1 MRHESQNSVQWDW
14 VIIKL
19 CELYSI
25 GHHVQTYVMDVH
37 PKYEQ
42 RARYSSILEV
52 KILNKT
58 ADDTVLMI

>member
-1 MRHESQNSVQWDW
+1 MIS
-14 VIIKL
+14 KL

-42 RARYSSILEV
+42 KAWHSSILEV
-52 KILNKT
+52 KFLNKT
-58 ADDTVLMI
+58 ADDIVLMI

>member
-1 MRHESQNSVQWDW
+1 
-14 VIIKL
+14 
-19 CELYSI
+19 
-25 GHHVQTYVMDVH
+25 VQTYVMDVH

-42 RARYSSILEV
+42 KARYSSILEV

>member
-1 MRHESQNSVQWDW
+1 M
-14 VIIKL
+14 
-19 CELYSI
+19 YA
-25 GHHVQTYVMDVH
+25 H

-42 RARYSSILEV
+42 KAWHSSILEV